1 MIFYPKSLKDIDDT
15 FCNVPFLITFKQYCE
30 FMNTKYQN
38 IKFNSKFEKNNFFS
52 FLDVK
57 ITGSNNKSVT
67 SVFRKA
73 TFSGVFAN
81 H

>member
-1 MIFYPKSLKDIDDT
+1 
-15 FCNVPFLITFKQYCE
+15 
-30 FMNTKYQN
+30 MNTKHPN
-38 IKFNSKFEKNNFFS
+38 IKLDLEFEKNNYLSFFA
-52 FLDVK
+52 VK